1 MNWETLRNRTESTPF
16 KSVVFGNYGRV
27 DLYWSARS
35 GTYGHQVYAAVCFTG
50 SERETVFIKSGG
62 CGYCKEDHVMAQAI
76 KIMGAAPIKTDL
88 DNPDFWR
95 YRLGGNFHKVPQ
107 SKMRAIK

>member
-1 MNWETLRNRTESTPF
+1 MATNVGQQIMDGFQALSIAMLF
-16 KSVVFGNYGRV
+16 AFMG
-27 DLYWSARS
+27 SAAIN
-35 GTYGHQVYAAVCFTG
+35 GHQVYAAICFTG

-62 CGYCKEDHVMAQAI
+62 CGYCKEDHVMGQAL
-76 KIMGAAPIKTDL
+76 KIIGAAPIKTDL

-107 SKMRAIK
+107 SKMRVIK